1 MACKLDFWH
10 IAGSV
15 KSHEKSPAYV
25 KDTRAVISRNV
36 WLGVAT
42 VENEIFKGIVVFE
55 NEFAVICE
63 PRELNTAINE
73 AYKMQKDVEK
83 LMIVIV

>member
-1 MACKLDFWH
+1 MEYKEIDM
-10 IAGSV
+10 I
-15 KSHEKSPAYV
+15 E
-25 KDTRAVISRNV
+25 NV
-36 WLGVAT
+36 DSFVGVGRI
-42 VENEIFKGIVVFE
+42 EDEIFKGIVVFE

-73 AYKMQKDVEK
+73 AYKMQKDVEN